1 MGGLESCFFWPILGG
16 IFYKKGN
23 SKAAIASTLV
33 GVAVYIISYQFK
45 ITILGINSV
54 VWGILFGGIA
64 YFLVGSMTCKEGLE
78 EDVLKTCF

>member
-1 MGGLESCFFWPILGG
+1 MDSVCITFARAS
-16 IFYKKGN
+16 KKPN

-33 GVAVYIISYQFK
+33 GVTTYIISYQFK

-64 YFLVGSMTCKEGLE
+64 YFLVGSMTCKEGLDPE
-78 EDVLKTCF
+78 VLKKCF